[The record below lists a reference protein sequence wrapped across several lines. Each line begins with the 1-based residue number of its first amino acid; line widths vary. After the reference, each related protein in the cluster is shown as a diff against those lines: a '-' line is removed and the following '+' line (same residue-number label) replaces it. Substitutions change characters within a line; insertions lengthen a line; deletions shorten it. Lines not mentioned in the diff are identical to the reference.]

1 MEIPELLG
9 NICCVGKLLIFR
21 CKVLQRKTRLTY
33 FFVDLSAIILANILF
48 TKKKNKIK
56 QSNNNN
62 NNITTPLRAPEILK
76 MPSWNSIILKYSFA
90 FNPIQDGSFRGCSRM
105 REVKMTPPPS
115 SLKFVTHPTLIKV
128 GTVIHYLNEILKTHK

>member
-48 TKKKNKIK
+48 TKKKTK
-56 QSNNNN
+56 
-62 NNITTPLRAPEILK
+62 
-76 MPSWNSIILKYSFA
+76 
-90 FNPIQDGSFRGCSRM
+90 
-105 REVKMTPPPS
+105 
-115 SLKFVTHPTLIKV
+115 
-128 GTVIHYLNEILKTHK
+128 

>member
-62 NNITTPLRAPEILK
+62 NNITTPLRPPEILK
-76 MPSWNSIILKYSFA
+76 MPS
-90 FNPIQDGSFRGCSRM
+90 
-105 REVKMTPPPS
+105 
-115 SLKFVTHPTLIKV
+115 
-128 GTVIHYLNEILKTHK
+128 